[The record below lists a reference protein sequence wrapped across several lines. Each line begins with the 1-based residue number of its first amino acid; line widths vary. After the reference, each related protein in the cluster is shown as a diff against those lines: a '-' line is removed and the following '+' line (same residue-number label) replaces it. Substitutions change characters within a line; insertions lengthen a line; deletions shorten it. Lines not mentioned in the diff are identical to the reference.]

1 MSYSLDQIYEVFLL
15 ALCVWREARG
25 ESLDAKRGVAWVVR
39 NRAAHAS
46 WWGTNVISVIL
57 KPAQF
62 SSFNP
67 GDPNAT
73 KWPAPQDSSWIAS
86 LEVAAE
92 VLNSANADPTGGATY
107 YFDDSLA
114 ANPPAWA
121 TQLESCAKVGRLN
134 FFRTRRS

>member
-1 MSYSLDQIYEVFLL
+1 MSYSLDQVYELFLL

-39 NRAAHAS
+39 NRAAHPS
-46 WWGTNVISVIL
+46 WWGTDSVTVIL

-62 SSFNP
+62 SSFNA
-67 GDPNAT
+67 GDPNSV
-73 KWPAPQDSSWIAS
+73 KWPAQNDLSWVAA
-86 LEVAAE
+86 LEISAE
-92 VLNSANADPTGGATY
+92 VLAGRTEDPTGGATF

-121 TQLESCAKVGRLN
+121 AQLEPCAKLGRLN
-134 FFRTRRS
+134 FFRKPS